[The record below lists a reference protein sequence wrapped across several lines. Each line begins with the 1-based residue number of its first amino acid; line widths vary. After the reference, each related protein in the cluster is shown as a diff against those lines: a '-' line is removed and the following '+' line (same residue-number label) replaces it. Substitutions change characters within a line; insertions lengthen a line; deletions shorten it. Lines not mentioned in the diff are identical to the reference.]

1 VFRNVYNLTKGSLD
15 NFCNEVKLGIVNSS
29 KEFTDQSTV
38 SRDDAK
44 KVRVFA
50 SQSFG
55 ITLAQSQVFLKEFLF
70 LYFLYF
76 Y

>member
-1 VFRNVYNLTKGSLD
+1 
-15 NFCNEVKLGIVNSS
+15 VNSS